1 MKFNYQKSDFFHK
14 AHVPVRFR
22 DLDPLNHV
30 NNAVYSSYF
39 EEARIQFIR
48 TIPEFRNSME
58 NGHSFI
64 LVHLDLNYIKPV
76 LYGEQIIIGSSI
88 KSLGNTSVTGIQAIF
103 NKVNGELKAVAETT
117 GVWFN
122 LENNRPAKLPE
133 LPNSKDYLHAEN
145 NG

>member
-1 MKFNYQKSDFFHK
+1 MKFNYQESDFFHT
-14 AHVPVRFR
+14 ADVPVRFR

-48 TIPEFRNSME
+48 AIPEFRNSMDS
-58 NGHSFI
+58 GHSFI

-76 LYGEQIIIGSSI
+76 LYGEQIVIGSSI
-88 KSLGNTSVTGIQAIF
+88 KSVGNTSVTGIQAIF
-103 NKVNGELKAVAETT
+103 HKENGELKAVAETT

-122 LENNRPAKLPE
+122 LESNRPAKLPD
-133 LPNSKDYLHAEN
+133 LPNLQDYLYSEK

>member
-1 MKFNYQKSDFFHK
+1 MKFNYQESDFYHR
-14 AHVPVRFR
+14 ANIPVRFR

-48 TIPEFRNSME
+48 TIPEFRYSME
-58 NGHSFI
+58 SGHSFI

-76 LYGEQIIIGSSI
+76 IYGEQIIVCSSI
-88 KSLGNTSVTGIQAIF
+88 KEIGNTSVKGIQAIF
-103 NKVNGELKAVAETT
+103 NKENGELKAVAETT

-122 LENNRPAKLPE
+122 LKRNHPAKLPD
-133 LPNSKDYLHAEN
+133 LPNLNDYLYPKK

>member
-1 MKFNYQKSDFFHK
+1 MKFNYQESDFFHK
-14 AHVPVRFR
+14 TDVPVRFR

-48 TIPEFRNSME
+48 TIPEFKHSME

-76 LYGEQIIIGSSI
+76 LYGEQIIVGSSI
-88 KSLGNTSVTGIQAIF
+88 KSIGNTSVTGIQAIF

-133 LPNSKDYLHAEN
+133 LPNLKDYLYAEN